1 MKKEEILKLLD
12 DKEFFESLI
21 REYFEIEKKSKEKI
35 DEELYKKLLKIFK
48 EKFPK
53 EKNEPIFGEILKQEI
68 DKKGLSLRK
77 VAEDT
82 GIAPW
87 DLENLFEN
95 LYKPSI
101 ELLQRIVDYF
111 KDVKDKLLKSLE
123 YSVFTPVK
131 IGVPVRGRIIL
142 PPDESSKEDAELVE
156 RFKKG
161 DEEAFEKLYYKY
173 EGLIKK
179 EVKNKL
185 GEEYSSY
192 IDDIIQDVW
201 IKIFEKISAYRE
213 RFRFRYWIRAI
224 ARNTA
229 IDFLKKKKAIKR
241 DDKKYKMIE
250 LAPIRNE
257 LIEALNFCMRYLED
271 NERMI
276 VEKYYYEG
284 YKINEIA
291 KSLYASPSTIYT
303 RVKKIIEKLRECV
316 RRIME
321 GYYGE

>member
-1 MKKEEILKLLD
+1 MKKGKILKLLD

-21 REYFEIEKKSKEKI
+21 KEYFEIEEKPEEEI

-53 EKNEPIFGEILKQEI
+53 EENEPIFGEILKQEI

-95 LYKPSI
+95 LYKPSM

-123 YSVFTPVK
+123 YSVFAPVK

-161 DEEAFEKLYYKY
+161 DEEAFEKLYHKY

-179 EVKNKL
+179 KVKNML
-185 GEEYSSY
+185 GEEYSAY
-192 IDDIIQDVW
+192 IDDIGQDVW
-201 IKIFEKISAYRE
+201 IKIFEKIPAYRE
-213 RFRFRYWIRAI
+213 RFSFRYWILVI
-224 ARNTA
+224 TRNTVL
-229 IDFLKKKKAIKR
+229 DFLKKKKAIKR
-241 DDKKYKMIE
+241 DEKKYKMIE
-250 LAPIRNE
+250 LAPVRDE
-257 LIEALNFCMRYLED
+257 MIEVLKFCMRYLED
-271 NERMI
+271 KERII

-291 KSLYASPSTIYT
+291 KSLYLSSSTIYT

-321 GYYGE
+321 GYYG